1 MDYSQ
6 YKQLELR
13 RKFWKFFGAEIRIIE
28 PVSDSVVGFIK
39 MKAWKLREDVRLYT
53 DSSMTQEVLA
63 IHARQIIDF
72 GATYDVTDSLTGQAL
87 FSLRRKGLRS
97 AFLRDK
103 WEILDPA
110 GTVVGMIL
118 ETSGVLAL
126 LRRWVGLINDLL
138 GLIFVFV
145 PETYEVTYATDGNQP
160 AVIARLIHRKNP
172 FVVKM
177 GVDMSMS
184 SGPLDA
190 SISIASAAM
199 LSIMDASKNN

>member
-13 RKFWKFFGAEIRIIE
+13 RKFWKFFGAEIRILE
-28 PVSDSVVGFIK
+28 PSSGTVVGFIK

-53 DSSMTQEVLA
+53 DSSMSQEVLA

-72 GATYDVTDSLTGQAL
+72 GATYDVTNSSTGEAL
-87 FSLRRKGLRS
+87 FSLSRKGFRS

-103 WEILDPA
+103 WEILDPSGA
-110 GTVVGMIL
+110 VVGTVL
-118 ETSGVLAL
+118 ETSGILAL
-126 LRRWVGLINDLL
+126 VRRWVGLINDLL
-138 GLIFVFV
+138 GLIFAFV
-145 PETYEVTYATDGNQP
+145 PETYEVTYAADGSQP
-160 AVIARLIHRKNP
+160 VLIARLIHRKNP

-177 GVDMSMS
+177 GVDMSMAT
-184 SGPLDA
+184 GTLNAD
-190 SISIASAAM
+190 ISVASAAM